1 MVLTEVQTVVE
12 QGHVRLHGIGLVIL
26 TKRMERVPIVEENK
40 FLMLSVLYPVVAG

>member
-26 TKRMERVPIVEENK
+26 TKRMERVLIAEDNK
-40 FLMLSVLYPVVAG
+40 FLIICVLYLVVAG